1 MGRILFLIAGDFQ
14 RTIKYNILAATFFV
28 AIIWAGVLQF
38 IEIKDVTSFFPL
50 LVFIDVTSMAVL
62 FVGVSMFFEKQEGSI
77 KSILISPVSKFEYII
92 SKALVNMFLNVLV
105 LILLYIYAV
114 LFKEIEINIIG
125 LTASVMLVS
134 FLHSM
139 IGFFITYYSKSFTD
153 VLMGMMKYSLITMT
167 PVLLEYMGIIK
178 SDILKYIIK
187 VLPTK
192 ASLDLL
198 TAETEQLSTAT
209 VAFNVVFLVVL
220 CGFLYFVVSKKF
232 DEFAV
237 KESGV

>member
-28 AIIWAGVLQF
+28 TIIWAGVLHF
-38 IEIKDVTSFFPL
+38 TEIKDVTSFFPL

-114 LFKEIEINIIG
+114 LFKEIDINIIG

-139 IGFFITYYSKSFTD
+139 IGFIITYYSKSFTD

-198 TAETEQLSTAT
+198 TAGPEQLSTAT
-209 VAFNVVFLVVL
+209 VTFNVVFLVVL